1 MSLAADANHI
11 AQRQSSEVDVPD
23 VYERDAM
30 ENWQL
35 VANVSIT
42 GIFALAILAALYF
55 MRDMVVPV
63 ILAWVV
69 ANTVWRTLTAT
80 GWPAALRWVS
90 TAWS

>member
-1 MSLAADANHI
+1 MSWDRRKPL
-11 AQRQSSEVDVPD
+11 SF
-23 VYERDAM
+23 RDLRKALRRTLIP
-30 ENWQL
+30 NSILRSIRWQL

-69 ANTVWRTLTAT
+69 AQ
-80 GWPAALRWVS
+80 GWDGMLAQSQVV
-90 TAWS
+90 